1 MCLIKIWY
9 NSKQLNKLLIMNQT
23 LNKLYNV
30 QHHFQT
36 TLFPHIKQE
45 LGHLTKLQQ
54 KFIEVLEVSQIDS
67 FIPYV
72 GKRACRPTKS
82 RMALVRAFIAKA
94 VYNMPTTQILIDRLK
109 SDLSLRRLCGYE
121 QLQQVPSQPT
131 FSRANDEF
139 SKMKI
144 AEITHKNI
152 IKHYIGD
159 EIIGHISRD
168 STAIKAR
175 EKPLKKTTNE
185 QSPAKKRGRPKKGEQ
200 RVKEP
205 TRLEKQSLGM
215 TIKAMLS
222 DLPKVCDIGTKK
234 NSKGYKTSWQGYKLH
249 IDSSDTGIPINC
261 ILTSA
266 SVHDSQVAIPL
277 ATITAQRVTNLY
289 DLMDAAYDSPVIK
302 EHSQSLGH
310 VPIID
315 TRPKRGQKAQHENE
329 LKAKRESNY
338 KTSQMLRYNQRSSVE
353 RLNGRLKDEFNARMV
368 RVKGPAKVMNHLMFG
383 IVALTVDQL
392 MKFLE

>member
-1 MCLIKIWY
+1 MH
-9 NSKQLNKLLIMNQT
+9 QT

-30 QHHFQT
+30 QLEFQT

-45 LGHLTKLQQ
+45 LGFLTKLQQ
-54 KFIEVLEVSQIDS
+54 KFIETLEVSQIDS
-67 FIPYV
+67 HVPYV
-72 GKRACRPTKS
+72 GNRNCRPTKS

-121 QLQQVPSQPT
+121 KLEQIPSQST
-131 FSRANDEF
+131 FSRASDEF
-139 SKMKI
+139 SKLKI
-144 AEITHKNI
+144 AERAHEGI
-152 IKHYIGD
+152 IKEYLS
-159 EIIGHISRD
+159 EQLIGHISRD

-175 EKPLKKTTNE
+175 EKPLKKPTKE
-185 QSPAKKRGRPKKGEQ
+185 QQPAKKRGRPKKGEQ
-200 RVKEP
+200 RVKKL

-222 DLPKVCDIGTKK
+222 DLPKACDIGTKM

-277 ATITAQRVTNLY
+277 ATITSQRVTNLY
-289 DLMDAAYDSPVIK
+289 DLMDAAYDSPYIK
-302 EHSQSLGH
+302 EHSESLGH
-310 VPIID
+310 VHIID
-315 TRPKRGQKAQHENE
+315 TRPKRGKKAEVELE
-329 LKAKRESNY
+329 LKAKRHANY

-353 RLNGRLKDEFNARMV
+353 RLNGRLKDEFNGRMI
-368 RVKGPAKVMNHLMFG
+368 RVKGQAKVMSHLMFG
-383 IVALTVDQL
+383 IIALTVDQL

>member
-1 MCLIKIWY
+1 MH
-9 NSKQLNKLLIMNQT
+9 QT

-30 QHHFQT
+30 QLHFQT
-36 TLFPHIKQE
+36 NLFPHIKQE
-45 LGHLTKLQQ
+45 LGNLTKLQQ
-54 KFIEVLEVSQIDS
+54 KFIEVLEISQIDS
-67 FIPYV
+67 HIPYI
-72 GKRACRPTKS
+72 GKRNCRPTKS

-121 QLQQVPSQPT
+121 KLEQLPSQST
-131 FSRANDEF
+131 FSRAFEEF
-139 SKMKI
+139 SNMQI
-144 AEITHKNI
+144 AERAHKNI
-152 IKHYIGD
+152 IKEYLS
-159 EIIGHISRD
+159 EQLIGHISRD

-175 EKPLKKTTNE
+175 EKPLRKPTKE
-185 QSPAKKRGRPKKGEQ
+185 SLPAKKRGRPKKGEQ
-200 RVKEP
+200 RIKEA
-205 TRLEKQSLGM
+205 TRLEKQSHGM

-222 DLPKVCDIGTKK
+222 DLPKACDIGIKM

-277 ATITAQRVTNLY
+277 ATSTNLRVTNLY
-289 DLMDAAYDSPVIK
+289 DLMDAAYDSPFIK
-302 EHSQSLGH
+302 EHSESLGH
-310 VPIID
+310 VPIVD
-315 TRPKRGQKAQHENE
+315 TRPKRGQKAEVENE
-329 LKAKRESNY
+329 LKAKRNANY

-368 RVKGPAKVMNHLMFG
+368 RVKGHGKVMSHLMFG
-383 IVALTVDQL
+383 IIALTVDQL